1 MSNIMLCLYPELSL
15 MENSTWNNLSDG
27 LKDRVCS
34 EIQGRKTGEEGSMY
48 FNLDTID
55 IEGAEE
61 VVAITYEMD
70 EVIEHT
76 YKNDKMI
83 ISIPQKDVIYYKDK

>member
-1 MSNIMLCLYPELSL
+1 
-15 MENSTWNNLSDG
+15 
-27 LKDRVCS
+27 
-34 EIQGRKTGEEGSMY
+34 MY